1 MAVVL
6 FKLCFSFFTL
16 FSLKSSRY
24 KTLPRLRA
32 WPYGLWF
39 FGSSGAI
46 TTAVV
51 GTQIEITVEIKIEGM
66 CAAQRVTAHVN
77 PLGPDAPGPLSSFP
91 QYLFCLLQLWFYF
104 VAVFAESLWV
114 GTSHPTKS
122 PPLCPAKGEN
132 TGKPNGNLPMQESP
146 ATGPQLSQNIQKEEE
161 EAG

>member
-51 GTQIEITVEIKIEGM
+51 GTQIKITVEIKIEGM

-77 PLGPDAPGPLSSFP
+77 RLVPMLRDLYHHFP
-91 QYLFCLLQLWFYF
+91 NIF
-104 VAVFAESLWV
+104 FACYSYGFTL
-114 GTSHPTKS
+114 
-122 PPLCPAKGEN
+122 
-132 TGKPNGNLPMQESP
+132 
-146 ATGPQLSQNIQKEEE
+146 
-161 EAG
+161 